1 MEAVAA
7 QNGHLVKASRLAQ
20 AEYYASLYARMPI
33 VDLGRIGP
41 GYGRILAICGGGH
54 IDASFKNLL
63 GVGLLL
69 LAHERGILRSG
80 QTIVES
86 TSGSLGQGLAVACR
100 ILDHPAVLVS
110 DRNLPSITRR
120 KIELLGARLVLVEAP
135 HPDLGWQQA
144 RENKV
149 RELLNEHVD
158 WYWTDQNN
166 TSLNPEVY
174 TRWLVPELAAALD
187 ASCINVNA
195 AVFGVG
201 SGGHFVALARWLK
214 SRNSLVRTYAADRI
228 GSITF
233 GADPGP
239 SRIRGIGNQ
248 NIVPRIIADNIG
260 LVDGIEYVEDR
271 EAFEFARRLAADGL
285 FVGGS
290 SGLILAA
297 AVRVARK
304 HPEVDVLTLF
314 PDRGELYHD
323 TLWSDEWMRGAHAG
337 RPVQAFRPIG

>member
-86 TSGSLGQGLAVACR
+86 TSGSLGQGLA
-100 ILDHPAVLVS
+100 
-110 DRNLPSITRR
+110 RR